1 MATFRSRMPKVIY
14 HLRPG
19 LWVGAGVIYTY
30 GGATTLN
37 GVESDNEQDNWRTGV
52 ALSMPL
58 VRRHTLQL
66 RATEGVSARLGAD
79 FTTYV
84 VSYTYTF

>member
-1 MATFRSRMPKVIY
+1 MIHS
-14 HLRPG
+14 
-19 LWVGAGVIYTY
+19 Y

-37 GVESDNEQDNWRTGV
+37 GVERDDKQDNWRTGV

-58 VRRHTLQL
+58 FGRHTLQL
-66 RATEGVSARLGAD
+66 RATEGISARLGAD

-84 VSYTYTF
+84 ASYTYTF